1 MRLRKLHSMKTNSTH
16 EEIHIVVLNTL
27 MKAIGIE
34 NQLTPTD
41 SPLRKVFLASA
52 TQDNLTVQVKVA
64 NCS

>member
-1 MRLRKLHSMKTNSTH
+1 MRLRKLHSMKTNSTC

-41 SPLRKVFLASA
+41 SPLSKVFLASA